1 VVIVRKFARSVFLPA
16 GVEKDRIDEPDTR
29 NSAHIRKTSAP
40 EVGSSVWTLGVEPI
54 RMRLRYLWTLPNTL
68 LGLAL
73 ALLSRREGDGARW
86 VDGVLEIHGPGVR
99 RLFNRLGNEPLA
111 ISAVT
116 LGHVV
121 LARDRRSLHATRR
134 HERTHV
140 EQYERWGPFF
150 LPAYLAAALI
160 AVCQGRD
167 PYLENRFERMAAGG
181 DCGRP
186 RREHPSR
193 RSGKTPAQRSGVA
206 ANPGVGRHALRG
218 CSAST

>member
-1 VVIVRKFARSVFLPA
+1 MAIVRKFAHSVFLPES
-16 GVEKDRIDEPDTR
+16 VEKDRIDEPDTR

-73 ALLSRREGDGARW
+73 ALLSRREGDGVRW
-86 VDGVLEIHGPGVR
+86 VDGVLEFHGPGIR
-99 RLFNRLGNEPLA
+99 RLFTRLWKEPLE
-111 ISAVT
+111 IRAVT

-121 LARDRRSLHATRR
+121 LARNRRSLHDTRR
-134 HERTHV
+134 HERAHV
-140 EQYERWGPFF
+140 AQYERWGPFF
-150 LPAYLAAALI
+150 LAAYLI
-160 AVCQGRD
+160 AVLAAVCRGRD

-181 DCGRP
+181 DCDRP
-186 RREHPSR
+186 RRDHPSR
-193 RSGKTPAQRSGVA
+193 KSGMTPARRSGVA
-206 ANPGVGRHALRG
+206 ANPGGGRHALGG